1 MVDSLI
7 PASLFGTVRNVDAHL
22 LDSLRAPLLVGVG
35 GRAGSGRRSVVRALR
50 GAGLAVTGPGESAD
64 VDVYVFVETFTADD
78 RAALAG
84 TVRPTVAVLN
94 KADLAGFRG
103 NGPMAVA
110 TQRCRELERATA
122 VPTRPLSAL
131 LAVAGTDPAVLDAA
145 MVDALGTLSTATEG
159 VRRRLAADLDLFGTA
174 CAVSAVRSGA
184 RRDDVAAL
192 LRTVSGLGEVCA
204 EIDRAAAPVRYRR
217 LIDVLAALGGGP
229 KDDADSRAARTLAG
243 DDVVLARM
251 AAAAAVVGAAGAPD
265 LDGVARSDH
274 LRRAIHWQRYAG
286 GPVSALHRACA
297 TDIARGALR
306 LWSRTDEPAA
316 RQ

>member
-1 MVDSLI
+1 VVDC
-7 PASLFGTVRNVDAHL
+7 
-22 LDSLRAPLLVGVG
+22 LDVNLPDGLRAPLLLGVG
-35 GRAGSGRRSVVRALR
+35 GRSGAGRSTVIRALR
-50 GAGLAVTGPGESAD
+50 NTGHVVAGPGEPAD
-64 VDVYVFVETFTADD
+64 IDVYVFVETLNADD
-78 RAALAG
+78 RAALAAAR
-84 TVRPTVAVLN
+84 RPTVAVLN

-110 TQRCRELERATA
+110 AERCRELERATA

-145 MVDALGTLSTATEG
+145 MVDALRTLTTAPAALPDG

-184 RRDDVAAL
+184 RRGDVAAL
-192 LRTVSGLGEVCA
+192 LRTASGLGELCA

-217 LIDVLAALGGGP
+217 LIDGLAALGS
-229 KDDADSRAARTLAG
+229 KDSLGSKDLLGSEDPRAALMLTG

-251 AAAAAVVGAAGAPD
+251 TAAAAVIRAAGAPD
-265 LDGVARSDH
+265 VECTTRSDH
-274 LRRAIHWQRYAG
+274 LRRAVHWQRYAG

-297 TDIARGALR
+297 VDIARGALR
-306 LWSRTDEPAA
+306 LWA
-316 RQ
+316 R

>member
-1 MVDSLI
+1 MVDCLI
-7 PASLFGTVRNVDAHL
+7 PATLVDACRT
-22 LDSLRAPLLVGVG
+22 LDVNLPDGLRAPLLLGVG
-35 GRAGSGRRSVVRALR
+35 GRSGAGRSTVIRALR
-50 GAGLAVTGPGESAD
+50 NAGHVLAGPGEPAD
-64 VDVYVFVETFTADD
+64 IDVYVFVETLNADD
-78 RAALAG
+78 RAALAAAR
-84 TVRPTVAVLN
+84 RPTVAVLN

-110 TQRCRELERATA
+110 AERCRELERATA

-145 MVDALGTLSTATEG
+145 MVDALRTLATAPAALPDG

-184 RRDDVAAL
+184 RRGDVAAL
-192 LRTVSGLGEVCA
+192 LRTASGLGELCA

-217 LIDVLAALGGGP
+217 LIDGLATLGS
-229 KDDADSRAARTLAG
+229 KDSLGSEDSRAALMLTG

-251 AAAAAVVGAAGAPD
+251 TAAAAVIRAAGAPD
-265 LDGVARSDH
+265 VECTTRSDH
-274 LRRAIHWQRYAG
+274 LRRAVHWQRYAG

-297 TDIARGALR
+297 VDVARGALR
-306 LWSRTDEPAA
+306 LWA
-316 RQ
+316 R